1 MGELENGIGEMK
13 VLPVL
18 PELPEPV
25 DGSLSMAAC
34 RWQLVEGRWMNPSE
48 KK

>member
-1 MGELENGIGEMK
+1 MR

-34 RWQLVEGRWMNPSE
+34 RGEMDEPIR
-48 KK
+48 KKIKSKL